1 VERAI
6 VLATGPVLPPELFP
20 PHVRGLAPVRI
31 GRTRPGGLE
40 GLCRELVTQ
49 GITEARD
56 VEGVLY
62 ERVVSLVEKE
72 LITQTLKTCQ
82 GVQTKTATRL
92 GINRN
97 TLHKKIED
105 FGLQDQAR

>member
-1 VERAI
+1 
-6 VLATGPVLPPELFP
+6 
-20 PHVRGLAPVRI
+20 VRI
-31 GRTRPGGLE
+31 GRARTGGLE
-40 GLCRELVTQ
+40 GLCRELVIQ
-49 GITEARD
+49 GITDTGETD
-56 VEGVLY
+56 GVLY

-72 LITQTLKTCQ
+72 LIAQTLKNCQ